1 MDENLYS
8 EIDDDDD
15 AAFFHLKN
23 VFILDNELGMNLP
36 YQHQAC

>member
-8 EIDDDDD
+8 EIDDDN
-15 AAFFHLKN
+15 AAAAAFHLKN

-36 YQHQAC
+36 YQQAC

>member
-8 EIDDDDD
+8 EIDVDDDD
-15 AAFFHLKN
+15 NAFHLKN
-23 VFILDNELGMNLP
+23 VFVLDNELGMNLP